1 MPRCGNRI
9 QNLWIDLLGF
19 NSRLALKAE
28 GLARVSKN
36 AGGRPRL
43 ASVAFDESCIS
54 SRSFRSVGGHTFR
67 HHITS
72 ASLFRRLGILDID
85 SYFHNR
91 ILRWAGHVARMPM
104 SRAPRQ
110 LLTGWVSHSRP
121 IGCPQM
127 TWGRTLEIAL
137 KSKGISK
144 DFDE

>member
-1 MPRCGNRI
+1 VQEHVMWKTMDSLPRVSSVAWAFLTLTVTFI
-9 QNLWIDLLGF
+9 IGF
-19 NSRLALKAE
+19 FV
-28 GLARVSKN
+28 GLA
-36 AGGRPRL
+36 
-43 ASVAFDESCIS
+43 
-54 SRSFRSVGGHTFR
+54 
-67 HHITS
+67 TS
-72 ASLFRRLGILDID
+72 HVCPFD

-127 TWGRTLEIAL
+127 TWGRTLENAL

-144 DFDE
+144 EFDEWIAIAKDRSK